1 MAQRKDYY
9 ETLGV
14 SRDAS
19 QDDIRKAYRRLAR
32 KYHPDLNPGDKAAE
46 EKFKA
51 VSEANEIL
59 GDEKKRKMYDQV
71 GFYSDSGF
79 PGGGNPFGQ
88 GGPGMGFGGFDFS
101 DFLNQQQGGG
111 GRRRAPGQGQGFPG
125 AGGGGGGF
133 RDIFSQFF
141 GQQRAQG
148 GPQAH
153 GPEKGSD
160 LEYTLSID
168 FWQSIKGTQ
177 ARMNI
182 SRHDACQACNG
193 TGSGSGGPVQ
203 CPECNGSG
211 NVTQMAGAMRF
222 TLNCPRCN
230 GTGKMQAAC
239 GVCRGEGRM
248 ARMDYIDT
256 RIPPGVST
264 GTRLRV
270 AGKGNAG
277 TGGGPA
283 GDLYINIRVEEHPFF
298 ERDGDNIE
306 ITVPVSVPE
315 AALGAKIEVPTI
327 DGRALLK
334 IPMGTQNGQKF
345 RLREK
350 GVYNARKETRGDQIV
365 RIAVQPPKA
374 NDERTRELLREL
386 AELHPED
393 PRAEMWSKV

>member
-19 QDDIRKAYRRLAR
+19 PDDIRKAYRKLAR

-46 EKFKA
+46 DKFKS
-51 VSEANEIL
+51 VSEANDIL
-59 GDEKKRKMYDQV
+59 GDEKKRKMFDQV
-71 GFYSDSGF
+71 GFYSDSGT
-79 PGGGNPFGQ
+79 PGGAPGH

-101 DFLNQQQGGG
+101 DFLNQQQTPGSG
-111 GRRRAPGQGQGFPG
+111 GRRRATSPEASPG
-125 AGGGGGGF
+125 AGGGF

-141 GQQRAQG
+141 GQRGQQTH
-148 GPQAH
+148 Q
-153 GPEKGSD
+153 PEKGSD

-182 SRHDACQACNG
+182 SRHDACTACDGNG
-193 TGSGSGGPVQ
+193 AGSGGSVG
-203 CPECNGSG
+203 CPECAGSG

-230 GTGKMQAAC
+230 GTGKLQSACAAC
-239 GVCRGEGRM
+239 NGEGRM
-248 ARMDYIDT
+248 ARMDFVDT
-256 RIPPGVST
+256 RIPPGVSN
-264 GTRLRV
+264 GTRMRV

-277 TGGGPA
+277 VGGGAA
-283 GDLYINIRVEEHPFF
+283 GDLYINIRVAEHPFF
-298 ERDGDNIE
+298 ERDADNIE
-306 ITVPVSVPE
+306 INVPVSVPE

-365 RIAVQPPKA
+365 QIAVQSPKA

-393 PRAEMWSKV
+393 PRAEMWDKV

>member
-19 QDDIRKAYRRLAR
+19 PDDIRKAYRKLAR

-46 EKFKA
+46 DKFKS
-51 VSEANEIL
+51 VSEANDIL
-59 GDEKKRKMYDQV
+59 GDEKKRKMFDQV
-71 GFYSDSGF
+71 GFYSDSGA
-79 PGGGNPFGQ
+79 PGSAPGP

-101 DFLNQQQGGG
+101 DFLNQQQTPGSG
-111 GRRRAPGQGQGFPG
+111 GRRRTPSPEASPG
-125 AGGGGGGF
+125 AGGGF

-141 GQQRAQG
+141 GQRGQG
-148 GPQAH
+148 GPH
-153 GPEKGSD
+153 THEPEKGSD
-160 LEYTLSID
+160 LEYTLNID

-182 SRHDACQACNG
+182 SRQDACTTCY
-193 TGSGSGGPVQ
+193 GSGAGSGGSIT
-203 CPECNGSG
+203 CPECSGTG

-230 GTGKMQAAC
+230 GTGKLQSAC
-239 GVCRGEGRM
+239 PACNGEGRM
-248 ARMDYIDT
+248 ARMDYVDT
-256 RIPPGVST
+256 RIPPGVSN
-264 GTRLRV
+264 GTRMRI

-277 TGGGPA
+277 LGGGSP
-283 GDLYINIRVEEHPFF
+283 GDLYINIRVAEHPFF
-298 ERDGDNIE
+298 DRDGDNIE

-350 GVYNARKETRGDQIV
+350 GVSNARKETRGDQIV
-365 RIAVQPPKA
+365 QITVQPPKA

-393 PRAEMWSKV
+393 PRAEMWGKV

>member
-1 MAQRKDYY
+1 MATRKDYY
-9 ETLGV
+9 ETLGIG
-14 SRDAS
+14 RDAS
-19 QDDIRKAYRRLAR
+19 PDDIRKAYRKLAR

-46 EKFKA
+46 EKFKS
-51 VSEANEIL
+51 VSEANDIL

-71 GFYSDSGF
+71 GFYSDSGM
-79 PGGGNPFGQ
+79 PGGGGPGA

-101 DFLNQQQGGG
+101 DFLNQQAGGG
-111 GRRRAPGQGQGFPG
+111 GRRRPEGPP
-125 AGGGGGGF
+125 GGGNGGF

-141 GQQRAQG
+141 GQRGQG
-148 GPQAH
+148 QPQAH
-153 GPEKGSD
+153 EPEKGSD
-160 LEYTLSID
+160 LEYTLNID

-177 ARMNI
+177 ARINI
-182 SRHDACQACNG
+182 SRHDVCTTCQGSG
-193 TGSGSGGPVQ
+193 TGSGGPVI
-203 CPECNGSG
+203 CPECSGSG
-211 NVTQMAGAMRF
+211 NVTQMAGAMKF

-230 GTGKMQAAC
+230 GVGKLQSACTAC
-239 GVCRGEGRM
+239 GGEGRL
-248 ARMDYIDT
+248 ARMDFVET
-256 RIPPGVST
+256 RIPAGVAN
-264 GTRLRV
+264 GTRMRV

-277 TGGGPA
+277 VGGGPA
-283 GDLYINIRVEEHPFF
+283 GDLYINIRVAEHPFF
-298 ERDGDNIE
+298 ERDADNIE

-315 AALGAKIEVPTI
+315 AALGSKIEVPTI

-365 RIAVQPPKA
+365 QIAVQPPKA

-393 PRAEMWSKV
+393 PRADMWSKV

>member
-59 GDEKKRKMYDQV
+59 GDEKKRKMFDQV
-71 GFYSDSGF
+71 GFYSETGM
-79 PGGGNPFGQ
+79 PGGAGNPYGQ
-88 GGPGMGFGGFDFS
+88 GGPNMGFGGFDFS
-101 DFLNQQQGGG
+101 DFLNQQNAGGG
-111 GRRRAPGQGQGFPG
+111 GRRRPPNH
-125 AGGGGGGF
+125 GGEAQGGGF

-141 GQQRAQG
+141 GQKEQPGAQ
-148 GPQAH
+148 AR

-160 LEYTLSID
+160 LEYTLNID

-177 ARMNI
+177 ARINI
-182 SRHDACQACNG
+182 SRQDACTTCNG
-193 TGSGSGGPVQ
+193 SGRGSGGPVT
-203 CPECNGSG
+203 CPECTGSG

-222 TLNCPRCN
+222 TLACPRCN
-230 GTGKMQAAC
+230 GTGKLQSAC
-239 GVCRGEGRM
+239 ATCKGEGRM
-248 ARMDYIDT
+248 ARMDFVEM
-256 RIPPGVST
+256 RIPPGVAT
-264 GTRLRV
+264 GTRMRV

-298 ERDGDNIE
+298 EREGDNIE

-315 AALGAKIEVPTI
+315 ASLGAKIEVPTI

-345 RLREK
+345 RLKEK
-350 GVYNARKETRGDQIV
+350 GVYNARKEVRGDQIV

-386 AELHPED
+386 ADLHPED
-393 PRAEMWSKV
+393 PRAELWTKV

>member
-14 SRDAS
+14 GRDAS
-19 QDDIRKAYRRLAR
+19 QDDIRKAYRKLAR

-46 EKFKA
+46 DKFKS
-51 VSEANEIL
+51 VSEANDIL
-59 GDEKKRKMYDQV
+59 GDEKKRKMFDQV
-71 GFYSDSGF
+71 GFYSDSGA
-79 PGGGNPFGQ
+79 PDGGAAYGQ

-101 DFLNQQQGGG
+101 DFLNQQQTPGSG
-111 GRRRAPGQGQGFPG
+111 GRRRAQGPESVPGS
-125 AGGGGGGF
+125 GGGGF

-141 GQQRAQG
+141 GQRGQ

-153 GPEKGSD
+153 EPAKGSD
-160 LEYTLSID
+160 LEYTLDID

-177 ARMNI
+177 ARI
-182 SRHDACQACNG
+182 SVSRHDVCTTCH
-193 TGSGSGGPVQ
+193 GSGAGSGGPVP
-203 CPECNGSG
+203 CPECSGTG
-211 NVTQMAGAMRF
+211 NVTQMAGAMKF

-230 GTGKMQAAC
+230 GTGKLQSAC
-239 GVCRGEGRM
+239 PSCNGEGRL
-248 ARMDYIDT
+248 ARMDYVET
-256 RIPPGVST
+256 RIPPGVTT
-264 GTRLRV
+264 GTRMRV
-270 AGKGNAG
+270 GGKGNAG
-277 TGGGPA
+277 AGGGPA
-283 GDLYINIRVEEHPFF
+283 GDLYINIRVAEHPFF
-298 ERDGDNIE
+298 ERDADNIE

-350 GVYNARKETRGDQIV
+350 GVFNARKETRGDQIV
-365 RIAVQPPKA
+365 QIAVQSPKA

-386 AELHPED
+386 AQLHPED
-393 PRAEMWSKV
+393 PRAEMWGKI

>member
-14 SRDAS
+14 GRDAS
-19 QDDIRKAYRRLAR
+19 PDDIRKAYRRLAR
-32 KYHPDLNPGDKAAE
+32 KYHPDLNPGDKASE
-46 EKFKA
+46 EKFKS
-51 VSEANEIL
+51 VSEANDIL

-71 GFYSDSGF
+71 GFYSDTGM
-79 PGGGNPFGQ
+79 PGGGNPNGQ

-101 DFLNQQQGGG
+101 DFLNQQQAGGGG
-111 GRRRAPGQGQGFPG
+111 GRRRPPPGQGAEGTQ
-125 AGGGGGGF
+125 GGGGF

-141 GQQRAQG
+141 GQRDQG
-148 GPQAH
+148 APH
-153 GPEKGSD
+153 SHVPEKGSD
-160 LEYTLSID
+160 LEYTLNID

-182 SRHDACQACNG
+182 SRQDTCTTCQG
-193 TGSGSGGPVQ
+193 TGSGTGGPVT
-203 CPECNGSG
+203 CPECSGSG

-230 GTGKMQAAC
+230 GAGKLQSAC
-239 GVCRGEGRM
+239 TVCKGEGRV
-248 ARMDYIDT
+248 AQMDFVDT

-264 GTRLRV
+264 GTRMRV

-277 TGGGPA
+277 AGGGPA
-283 GDLYINIRVEEHPFF
+283 GDLYINIRVAEHLFF

-306 ITVPVSVPE
+306 ITVPVTVPE

-365 RIAVQPPKA
+365 QIAVQPPKA

>member
-19 QDDIRKAYRRLAR
+19 PDDIRKAYRKLAR

-46 EKFKA
+46 DKFKS
-51 VSEANEIL
+51 VSEANDIL
-59 GDEKKRKMYDQV
+59 GDEKKRKMFDQV
-71 GFYSDSGF
+71 GFYSDSGA
-79 PGGGNPFGQ
+79 PGGAPGH

-101 DFLNQQQGGG
+101 DFLNQQQTPGSG
-111 GRRRAPGQGQGFPG
+111 GRRRATSPEASPG
-125 AGGGGGGF
+125 AGGGF

-141 GQQRAQG
+141 GQRGQQTH
-148 GPQAH
+148 Q
-153 GPEKGSD
+153 PEKGSD

-182 SRHDACQACNG
+182 SRHDACTACDGNG
-193 TGSGSGGPVQ
+193 AGSGGSVS
-203 CPECNGSG
+203 CPECAGSG

-230 GTGKMQAAC
+230 GTGKLQSACAAC
-239 GVCRGEGRM
+239 NGEGRM
-248 ARMDYIDT
+248 ARMDFVDT
-256 RIPPGVST
+256 RIPPGVSN
-264 GTRLRV
+264 GTRMRV

-277 TGGGPA
+277 VGGGAA
-283 GDLYINIRVEEHPFF
+283 GDLYINIRVAEHPFF
-298 ERDGDNIE
+298 ERDADNIE
-306 ITVPVSVPE
+306 INVPVSVPE

-365 RIAVQPPKA
+365 QIAVQSPKA

-393 PRAEMWSKV
+393 PRAEMWDKV

>member
-1 MAQRKDYY
+1 MAQPKDHY

-14 SRDAS
+14 ARDAS
-19 QDDIRKAYRRLAR
+19 PEEIRKAYRRLAR

-59 GDEKKRKMYDQV
+59 GDEKKRKMYDRV
-71 GFYSDSGF
+71 GFYSDSGMPGAG
-79 PGGGNPFGQ
+79 PGGP

-101 DFLNQQQGGG
+101 DFLNQQHAGGG
-111 GRRRAPGQGQGFPG
+111 GRRRASGQPG
-125 AGGGGGGF
+125 AEGAAGAGGF

-141 GQQRAQG
+141 GQRAQDAAQ
-148 GPQAH
+148 PKS
-153 GPEKGSD
+153 PEKGAD
-160 LEYTLSID
+160 LEYTLKID

-177 ARMNI
+177 ARINI
-182 SRHDACQACNG
+182 SRQESCATCHGSG
-193 TGSGSGGPVQ
+193 TGSGGPVT
-203 CPECNGSG
+203 CPECSGSG
-211 NVTQMAGAMRF
+211 HVTQTAGAMRF
-222 TLNCPRCN
+222 NLNCPRCN
-230 GTGKMQAAC
+230 GAGKLQSAC
-239 GVCRGEGRM
+239 PTCRGDGRV
-248 ARMDYIDT
+248 ARMDYVDS
-256 RIPPGVST
+256 RIPPGVAT

-277 TGGGPA
+277 VSGGPA
-283 GDLYINIRVEEHPFF
+283 GDLYINIHVADHPFF
-298 ERDGDNIE
+298 EREGDNIE

-365 RIAVQPPKA
+365 QIAVQAPKA

-393 PRAEMWSKV
+393 PREEMWGKV

>member
-1 MAQRKDYY
+1 MSQRKDYY

-19 QDDIRKAYRRLAR
+19 QDDIRKAYRKLAR

-51 VSEANEIL
+51 VSEANDIL
-59 GDEKKRKMYDQV
+59 GDESKRKMYDQV
-71 GFYSDSGF
+71 GFYSENGF
-79 PGGGNPFGQ
+79 PGGNPYGQ

-101 DFLNQQQGGG
+101 DFLNQQQASGGG
-111 GRRRAPGQGQGFPG
+111 GRRRGHPQGGEG
-125 AGGGGGGF
+125 AGGFGN
-133 RDIFSQFF
+133 IFSQFF
-141 GQQRAQG
+141 GQRGQRAPHANQ
-148 GPQAH
+148 
-153 GPEKGSD
+153 PEKGSD
-160 LEYTLSID
+160 LEYTLHID

-177 ARMNI
+177 TRMNI
-182 SRHDACQACNG
+182 SRHDACSTCNG
-193 TGSGSGGPVQ
+193 TGTGTGGPVT
-203 CPECNGSG
+203 CPECSGSG

-230 GTGKMQAAC
+230 GSGKLHSAC
-239 GVCRGEGRM
+239 ATCKGEGRI
-248 ARMDYIDT
+248 ARMDYVDT
-256 RIPPGVST
+256 RIPPGVSN
-264 GTRLRV
+264 GTRMRV

-283 GDLYINIRVEEHPFF
+283 GDLYINIRVDEHPFF
-298 ERDGDNIE
+298 EREGDNIE

-365 RIAVQPPKA
+365 LIAVQPPKA

-393 PRAEMWSKV
+393 PRAELWTKV

>member
-14 SRDAS
+14 TRDAS
-19 QDDIRKAYRRLAR
+19 QDEIRKAYRRLAR

-46 EKFKA
+46 EKFKS
-51 VSEANEIL
+51 VSEANDIL

-79 PGGGNPFGQ
+79 PGAGNPYGQ
-88 GGPGMGFGGFDFS
+88 GGGPGMGFGGFDFS
-101 DFLNQQQGGG
+101 DFLNQQNAGGG
-111 GRRRAPGQGQGFPG
+111 GRRRQAPEGGFPG
-125 AGGGGGGF
+125 AGGAGGGF

-141 GQQRAQG
+141 GQKGQ
-148 GPQAH
+148 QAPH
-153 GPEKGSD
+153 GAGPEKGSD
-160 LEYTLSID
+160 LEYTLHID

-177 ARMNI
+177 ARINI
-182 SRHDACQACNG
+182 SRQDACATCH
-193 TGSGSGGPVQ
+193 GSGHGSGGPVT
-203 CPECNGSG
+203 CPECSGSG
-211 NVTQMAGAMRF
+211 NVNQMAGAMRF
-222 TLNCPRCN
+222 TLSCPRCS
-230 GTGKMQAAC
+230 GTGKLQSAC
-239 GVCRGEGRM
+239 ASCKGEGRM
-248 ARMDYIDT
+248 PRMDFVET
-256 RIPPGVST
+256 RIPAGVST

-277 TGGGPA
+277 AGGGPS
-283 GDLYINIRVEEHPFF
+283 GDLYINIRVDEHPFF
-298 ERDGDNIE
+298 EREGDNIE

-350 GVYNARKETRGDQIV
+350 GVLNARKETRGDQIV

-393 PRAEMWSKV
+393 PRADMWSKV

>member
-9 ETLGV
+9 EILGV
-14 SRDAS
+14 NRDAS
-19 QDDIRKAYRRLAR
+19 ADDVRKAYRRLAR
-32 KYHPDLNPGDKAAE
+32 KYHPDLNPGDTAAE
-46 EKFKA
+46 ERFKD

-71 GFYSDSGF
+71 GFYSENGF
-79 PGGGNPFGQ
+79 PEGAGYGQ

-101 DFLNQQQGGG
+101 DFLNQQAGGG
-111 GRRRAPGQGQGFPG
+111 SGRRRAPS
-125 AGGGGGGF
+125 GGEGDGGGF

-141 GQQRAQG
+141 GQRGAQSQPRPG
-148 GPQAH
+148 GPV
-153 GPEKGSD
+153 KGSD
-160 LEYTLSID
+160 LEYTLHID

-177 ARMNI
+177 ARINI
-182 SRHDACQACNG
+182 SRQDTCTQCHG
-193 TGSGSGGPVQ
+193 TGAGSGGPVV

-211 NVTQMAGAMRF
+211 NVNQMAGAMRF
-222 TLNCPRCN
+222 TLTCPRCQ
-230 GTGKMQAAC
+230 GSGKLQSAC
-239 GVCRGEGRM
+239 PACKGEGHLP
-248 ARMDYIDT
+248 RMDFVET
-256 RIPPGVST
+256 RIPAGVST
-264 GTRLRV
+264 GSRLRV

-277 TGGGPA
+277 NGGAAA
-283 GDLYINIRVEEHPFF
+283 GDLYINIRVDEHPFF
-298 ERDGDNIE
+298 EREGDNIE
-306 ITVPVSVPE
+306 ITVPVTVPE

-350 GVYNARKETRGDQIV
+350 GVNNARKGTRGDQIV

-393 PRAEMWSKV
+393 PRADLWSKV